1 MCNDPIGFVTGLPR
15 SAFPPVQFAI
25 FCGSATL
32 PAWQEPCSR
41 PRRTMALIF
50 LLLFPVLLMHR
61 PRYAFASMAI
71 AIVLLYRG
79 RMKSATQKARRRV
92 DEEVYS
98 SQI

>member
-1 MCNDPIGFVTGLPR
+1 
-15 SAFPPVQFAI
+15 
-25 FCGSATL
+25 
-32 PAWQEPCSR
+32 
-41 PRRTMALIF
+41 MALIF